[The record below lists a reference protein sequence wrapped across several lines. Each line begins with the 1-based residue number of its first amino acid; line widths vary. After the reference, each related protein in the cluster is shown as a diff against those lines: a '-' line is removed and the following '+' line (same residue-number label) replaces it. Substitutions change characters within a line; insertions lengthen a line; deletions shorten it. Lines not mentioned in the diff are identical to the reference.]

1 MRLWRATKGRDIKPG
16 NKIAATKYRGNMY
29 ADLSGVIPFIVIKT
43 ERRVPI
49 GLKSKKWF
57 ITGIFCDEYTGEL
70 NAVREEVNIEL
81 KQTYGFWTD
90 EIEKEHAVLRNEW
103 AEQHK
108 KDTVAFEC
116 LQALQAVGVK
126 CEISYGNSILIDEQS
141 LPLLYKLLPPVLVFA
156 GKLKGI

>member
-16 NKIAATKYRGNMY
+16 NKIAATRYCGNRY
-29 ADLSGVIPFIVIKT
+29 ADLGGVIPFIVIKT

-57 ITGIFCDEYTGEL
+57 ITGIFCNPYTGEL
-70 NAVREEVNIEL
+70 NAIKEEKEIEL

-90 EIEKEHAVLRNEW
+90 ETEKEHAVLRSQW

-108 KDTVAFEC
+108 KDTAALEC
-116 LQALQAVGVK
+116 LQALEAVGVK
-126 CEISYGNSILIDEQS
+126 CELRYGNSILIDEQS